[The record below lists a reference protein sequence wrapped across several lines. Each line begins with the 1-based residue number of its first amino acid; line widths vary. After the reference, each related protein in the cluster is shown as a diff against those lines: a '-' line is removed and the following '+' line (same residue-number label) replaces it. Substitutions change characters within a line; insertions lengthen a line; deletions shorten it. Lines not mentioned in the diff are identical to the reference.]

1 MREFVEKEIMPVC
14 HEWSEA
20 KATPREVV
28 KRAAELGLLNAASGA
43 AKNPKNA
50 PLMKYPLPSGIQPGK
65 FDIFH
70 EFICID
76 ELSRC
81 GSGGFLWSLSGG
93 LSIGLP
99 PVLNF
104 GSQELKEKVVP
115 GCLAGDK
122 FIALA
127 ITEPSAGSDVA
138 NLKTTAQDMGDHY
151 ILNGEKKWITQGA
164 YADYYTV
171 ACRTG
176 GEGMGGVSLLLVER
190 NMPGVTA
197 RYMDCQ
203 GMWGSGTSY
212 ITFEDVSFYHKLF
225 KYTLY

>member
-1 MREFVEKEIMPVC
+1 MREFVEKELMPYC

-20 KATPREVV
+20 KAIPREVV
-28 KRAAELGLLNAASGA
+28 KKVAQAGILAAASGA
-43 AKNPKNA
+43 GTNPTVA
-50 PLMKYPLPSGIQPGK
+50 SLMPYPLPVGLTHEN

-76 ELSRC
+76 EVARC
-81 GSGGFLWSLSGG
+81 GSGGLLWALQGG
-93 LSIGLP
+93 LSIALP
-99 PVLNF
+99 PVMSF
-104 GSQELKEKVVP
+104 APEPIKKKVVP
-115 GCLAGDK
+115 ECLAGDK

-138 NLKTTAQDMGDHY
+138 GLKTTAKDMGDY
-151 ILNGEKKWITQGA
+151 FLLNGEKKWITQGA

-190 NMPGVTA
+190 SMPGVNA
-197 RYMDCQ
+197 RYMDTQ

-212 ITFEDVSFYHKLF
+212 ITFEDVSVF
-225 KYTLY
+225 